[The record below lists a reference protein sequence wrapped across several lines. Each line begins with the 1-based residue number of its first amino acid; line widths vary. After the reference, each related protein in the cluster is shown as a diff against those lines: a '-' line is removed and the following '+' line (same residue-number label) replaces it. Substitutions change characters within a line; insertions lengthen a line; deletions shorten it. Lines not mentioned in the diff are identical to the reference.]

1 MGSRSY
7 MWVIGYQFFW
17 CFGVT
22 LLLIREDVVL
32 SAHDANGVAVRHLQC
47 PGLQPDGLT
56 GWSPLMV
63 NNATLYSQK
72 LPIRKTAETQ
82 RGETNQCVTGSTF
95 LNVKYT

>member
-1 MGSRSY
+1 M
-7 MWVIGYQFFW
+7 
-17 CFGVT
+17 
-22 LLLIREDVVL
+22 L
-32 SAHDANGVAVRHLQC
+32 SAQDANWVAVRRRQH

-63 NNATLYSQK
+63 NNATLHSQR

-95 LNVKYT
+95 LNVK